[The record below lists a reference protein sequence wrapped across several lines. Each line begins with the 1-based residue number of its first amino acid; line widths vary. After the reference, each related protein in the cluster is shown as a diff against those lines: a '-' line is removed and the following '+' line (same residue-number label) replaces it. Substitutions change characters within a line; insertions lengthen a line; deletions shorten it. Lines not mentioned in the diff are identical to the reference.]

1 MSRSLRV
8 LYKGACYHVMSRGVA
23 KGNIF
28 LNDEHRE
35 IFLQLLNKIYDKY
48 EVEILSYCL
57 MDNHFH
63 LLIKTNLANLDKA
76 VGYLLSNYVR
86 KFNQNVGRDGPLF
99 RGRYKSIL
107 VEEGRYLLNLTRY
120 IHKNPSTA
128 GIIKDDKLY
137 QWSSYQYF
145 LNQKAKPKFLS
156 SKNILS
162 HFNNQINQYVRF
174 VEKGSDDMTKAF
186 FSEKIVKPIFGS
198 KGFMKKISEEFFPNN
213 EPDEEFSKRNQIR
226 LVKHP
231 FMWEVVNFIC
241 IKFNLD
247 RSEMLQNFKRNKSI
261 HRNIAIYLTSLNPV
275 FSSVKKAEVFGI
287 SASGYN
293 KSCKRFSEKMVKDQ
307 KLNDLV
313 LLLKR
318 ELYEEF

>member
-1 MSRSLRV
+1 
-8 LYKGACYHVMSRGVA
+8 
-23 KGNIF
+23 
-28 LNDEHRE
+28 
-35 IFLQLLNKIYDKY
+35 
-48 EVEILSYCL
+48 
-57 MDNHFH
+57 
-63 LLIKTNLANLDKA
+63 
-76 VGYLLSNYVR
+76 
-86 KFNQNVGRDGPLF
+86 
-99 RGRYKSIL
+99 
-107 VEEGRYLLNLTRY
+107 
-120 IHKNPSTA
+120 
-128 GIIKDDKLY
+128 
-137 QWSSYQYF
+137 
-145 LNQKAKPKFLS
+145 
-156 SKNILS
+156 
-162 HFNNQINQYVRF
+162 
-174 VEKGSDDMTKAF
+174 
-186 FSEKIVKPIFGS
+186 
-198 KGFMKKISEEFFPNN
+198 MKKISEEFFPNN

-241 IKFNLD
+241 IKFHLD

-293 KSCKRFSEKMVKDQ
+293 KSCKRFSENMVKDQ